1 VIQNS
6 IFKTTEKV
14 EEFRQ
19 QMNWNKDQL
28 EQWVIA
34 EKQKEDDN
42 IQFISIGKSF
52 PLLSLFLAIELLL
65 FYFLHFFSVYLFI
78 F

>member
-1 VIQNS
+1 MIQNS

-19 QMNWNKDQL
+19 QMNWNKEQL
-28 EQWVIA
+28 EQWVSA

-42 IQFISIGKSF
+42 IQYTYIYI
-52 PLLSLFLAIELLL
+52 
-65 FYFLHFFSVYLFI
+65 
-78 F
+78 